1 MEVITT
7 IHKKGEGR
15 AQSSG
20 LTLADVFVVRNR
32 KTEWRAQ
39 LLVEKFC
46 NNSTLAVNFQNQST
60 PTKVSHF
67 NKEVLTRLC
76 VCHPQETACK
86 RILYRLS
93 YWRLIDCLSVW
104 NKDESKSVSSAR
116 ENGKS
121 FSNEHNLIITL
132 PLRIRHYIT
141 TTCLASTYYKHLQAF
156 LEEKVPFL
164 LKAGA
169 RR

>member
-60 PTKVSHF
+60 STKVSHF
-67 NKEVLTRLC
+67 NKEVLTRLL
-76 VCHPQETACK
+76 VCHPQEIACK

-93 YWRLIDCLSVW
+93 YWRLIDCRFETKMKVNRLVQLGKTGNRFQMNTTWLSHYLFVFDITSPKLVW
-104 NKDESKSVSSAR
+104 RA
-116 ENGKS
+116 
-121 FSNEHNLIITL
+121 HITS
-132 PLRIRHYIT
+132 I
-141 TTCLASTYYKHLQAF
+141 YKHF
-156 LEEKVPFL
+156 LKRKFL
-164 LKAGA
+164 FS
-169 RR
+169 